1 MLKGVPLTP
10 EGTFYAVKEGGE
22 DRGGAMSS
30 EHGGP
35 GGQRLTGRGVG
46 TRWSEAGGGQARGQM
61 LETEGG

>member
-1 MLKGVPLTP
+1 
-10 EGTFYAVKEGGE
+10 
-22 DRGGAMSS
+22 MSS